1 MSLNPILSL
10 SITWAVGVSAGY
22 VMGYTGADLPSFFV
36 VFGFLLMGFFSGWMF
51 FGKLAPI
58 LLAVVGFMQAAW
70 VFTFPLAGLFL
81 GICTIAAGLYGKTLG
96 YLALE
101 DIYANAQTRLPGYVM
116 AALIN
121 LGIIVGCG
129 MVVWYLFP
137 LLPDAALLSKW
148 LPLAGLGV

>member
-1 MSLNPILSL
+1 MRFNPILVLSL
-10 SITWAVGVSAGY
+10 AWVTGIAAAYAMGVK
-22 VMGYTGADLPSFFV
+22 GAELPSLFL

-51 FGKLAPI
+51 FGKLSP
-58 LLAVVGFMQAAW
+58 LLIAVVGFMQAGW
-70 VFTFPLAGLFL
+70 VFAFPIAGMLL

-101 DIYANAQTRLPGYVM
+101 DIYANAQTRLPGYLM

-129 MVVWYLFP
+129 VVVWYLFP
-137 LLPDAALLSKW
+137 LLPDAQRLSQW

>member
-10 SITWAVGVSAGY
+10 SITWVVGVAAAH
-22 VMGYTGADLPSFFV
+22 VMGYSGANLPSFFV
-36 VFGFLLMGFFSGWMF
+36 VFGFLLMGFFSGWMY

-58 LLAVVGFMQAAW
+58 LLAIVGFMQAPW
-70 VFTFPLAGLFL
+70 FFSFPLAGLFL

-101 DIYANAQTRLPGYVM
+101 DIYANAQTRLPGYLL

-121 LGIIVGCG
+121 LAIIVGCG
-129 MVVWYLFP
+129 IVVWYLFP
-137 LLPDAALLSKW
+137 LLPDAQLLSKW